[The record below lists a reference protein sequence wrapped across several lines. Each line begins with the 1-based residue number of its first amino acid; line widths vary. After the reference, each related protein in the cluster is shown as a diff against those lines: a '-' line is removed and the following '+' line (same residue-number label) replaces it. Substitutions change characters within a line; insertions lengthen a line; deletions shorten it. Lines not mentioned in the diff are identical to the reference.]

1 MVKDRP
7 AAIALQQI
15 TYSVVLFSGFSLGL
29 ASVLTSL
36 GIAAAYG
43 QQQLEKSSLGA
54 GVTQR
59 MSVVS
64 ATTTVCIG
72 LGPTTVALMG

>member
-15 TYSVVLFSGFSLGL
+15 TYGVVLLSGVSLGL
-29 ASVLTSL
+29 ASVLTNL
-36 GIAAAYG
+36 RVADVYG

-72 LGPTTVALMG
+72 LGLTT